1 MDKLMEEILQQMKYY
16 NSTMTHGRQQ
26 PHVENSGT
34 GTNTNT
40 STGTGTG
47 TEPRRL
53 REVTTTRTH
62 IEIDTDMELGGLGT
76 NIS

>member
-1 MDKLMEEILQQMKYY
+1 MVKLMEEILQKMKYY

-34 GTNTNT
+34 DTNTN
-40 STGTGTG
+40 TGTGTG

>member
-40 STGTGTG
+40 STGTGT
-47 TEPRRL
+47 EPRRL

>member
-16 NSTMTHGRQQ
+16 NNTMTHGRQQ

-34 GTNTNT
+34 GTNTN
-40 STGTGTG
+40 TGTGTG